1 MLPRGQL
8 TKRAQE
14 RVRVEEL
21 REVEVAL
28 QQGSVVGQ
36 VLPVLDGVGPEIRIG
51 GRFIEELTGES
62 PAMDV
67 AGLEVI
73 TVGSYL

>member
-21 REVEVAL
+21 REVELAL

-36 VLPVLDGVGPEIRIG
+36 ALPVLDGVGPEIRIEG
-51 GRFIEELTGES
+51 SFIDML
-62 PAMDV
+62 
-67 AGLEVI
+67 
-73 TVGSYL
+73 TVGVKLFWNLHYLISLNVCHI

>member
-8 TKRAQE
+8 TKRAKE

-21 REVEVAL
+21 REVELAL

-36 VLPVLDGVGPEIRIG
+36 ALPVLDGVGPEMRIG
-51 GRFIEELTGES
+51 GSFIEDLS
-62 PAMDV
+62 R
-67 AGLEVI
+67 
-73 TVGSYL
+73 